1 MQRSLIIGLLS
12 ALILVIFALRN
23 DTEVALYF
31 LWGDPVK
38 GSLSLIL
45 LVTIIIGVI
54 LGIVFSYPSILKQK
68 KKLSDHKKEVEKL
81 NTILADYKKEY
92 GLNQKAREKE
102 EAENKKEM
110 NSDTEKS

>member
-23 DTEVALYF
+23 DTEVAIYF

-45 LVTIIIGVI
+45 LVTIIVGVI
-54 LGIVFSYPSILKQK
+54 LGIIFTYPTILKFQKNISDK
-68 KKLSDHKKEVEKL
+68 KKEIFKL
-81 NTILADYKKEY
+81 NNILDEYKKEY
-92 GLNQKAREKE
+92 GMSKKAQEKE
-102 EAENKKEM
+102 EKEEEKDKK
-110 NSDTEKS
+110 